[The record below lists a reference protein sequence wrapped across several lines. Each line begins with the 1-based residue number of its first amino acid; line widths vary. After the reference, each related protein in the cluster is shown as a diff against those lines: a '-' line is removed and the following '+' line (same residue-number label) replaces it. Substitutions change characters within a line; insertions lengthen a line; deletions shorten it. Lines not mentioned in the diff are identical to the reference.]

1 MTFIVGHKHMNL
13 PKSIAI
19 TCSALIAVALSGNGL
34 SAIAPQ
40 TRSRNSQIC

>member
-13 PKSIAI
+13 PKAIAL
-19 TCSALIAVALSGNGL
+19 TCSTILALSENAL

-40 TRSRNSQIC
+40 T